1 MRDIKELSNEELFAI
16 IKREKPTVTPQ
27 KRDIKEL
34 SNEELL
40 AIIKREKPTVTPSFE
55 APGMGEAFGRGLL
68 QGGKRAV
75 SGALQA
81 GADVAGALFPQS
93 EGVQQFR
100 ELIPEAV
107 KRGRQQFEA
116 QIGDSTAAKVGEF
129 IGEAAPFVAALP
141 AGGAT
146 LLGRT
151 AAGAVGGGLAS
162 GLAPTE
168 QQLTPEEA
176 LAERGEQALIGGT
189 IGAAIPGAVKA
200 VKPVSKAVKPVSKAI
215 VNRAGNL
222 AGKIVKINPEASKRF
237 LDAGIQQSL
246 AMVADSPAIKL
257 FDRTLSKFPGGAG
270 VIQKYTEKTLNDITN
285 FVDELGAKK
294 AVTKEEAGILVKK
307 GITKYVDRF
316 KKTSD
321 KLYNRLDNF
330 LPQKR
335 PVNIT
340 NTLQALDRELTD
352 AILTPGLAARLE
364 KNEGIKVLKDIKK
377 DSSAYLR
384 NNMAYGQLKKYR
396 SLVGKKLND
405 FTLLGSEDRAVLK
418 KAYTALSK
426 DMKQAALRA
435 NPKAAQAWNRADNFY
450 KRGVERIDE
459 LENIVKK
466 DSEVVYDTI
475 LQRTKQG
482 GTRINKVMKALDPNE
497 RDAVRSTVMH
507 RLGLEKPGV
516 GGAEPGFSA
525 RTFLTNWKSL
535 APEAKKA
542 LFGRGLTQYSQD
554 LDKLSKIVGDITSLD
569 RFANPSGTAQQTA
582 MLYFLGG
589 SFVNLPTAIGVALGA
604 NALSR
609 LMNNQK
615 FINWLVKNQDVKTVT
630 PKTINDRIN
639 KLKDIAKSETAITE
653 DIAQYLGILGLTL
666 QRGEDGGNN

>member
-1 MRDIKELSNEELFAI
+1 MRDIS
-16 IKREKPTVTPQ
+16 Q
-27 KRDIKEL
+27 L

-40 AIIKREKPTVTPSFE
+40 RQAQNLDVISQASPSLTQLSNEELLRQAQQAGITPVSQPQ

-81 GADVAGALFPQS
+81 GADVAGALFPES

-116 QIGDSTAAKVGEF
+116 QVGDSTAAKVGEF

-168 QQLTPEEA
+168 QQLAPEEA

-200 VKPVSKAVKPVSKAI
+200 VKPVSKAI
-215 VNRAGNL
+215 VNRVGNLAGNL

-270 VIQKYTEKTLNDITN
+270 VIQKNTEKTLNDITN
-285 FVDELGAKK
+285 FVDELSAKK

-307 GITKYVDRF
+307 GIKKYADRF

-335 PVNIT
+335 PVNVASS
-340 NTLQALDRELTD
+340 LQALDQELTD
-352 AILTPGLAARLE
+352 ATLTPGLAARLQ
-364 KNEGIKVLKDIKK
+364 KNEGIKVLEDIKN
-377 DSSAYLR
+377 DSIDG
-384 NNMAYGQLKKYR
+384 NMAYGALKKYR
-396 SLVGKKLND
+396 SLVGEKLND
-405 FTLLGSEDRAVLK
+405 FTLLGTEDRAVLK
-418 KAYTALSK
+418 KAYKALSK
-426 DMKQAALRA
+426 DMEQAALRA
-435 NPKAAQAWNRADNFY
+435 NPKAAQAWNRANNFY
-450 KRGVERIDE
+450 KRGAERIDE
-459 LENIVKK
+459 LEDIVKK

-589 SFVNLPTAIGVALGA
+589 SFIQAPSAIALALGA
-604 NALSR
+604 NASSR

-639 KLKDIAKSETAITE
+639 KLKDIAKSETAIAE
-653 DIAQYLGILGLTL
+653 DIAQYLGILSLTL
-666 QRGEDGGNN
+666 QRGKDGRNNQ

>member
-1 MRDIKELSNEELFAI
+1 MRDITQLSDEELSAI
-16 IKREKPTVTPQ
+16 INRGKPTVTPPM
-27 KRDIKEL
+27 RDITQLSDEEL
-34 SNEELL
+34 S
-40 AIIKREKPTVTPSFE
+40 AIIEREKPTVTPSFK

-81 GADVAGALFPQS
+81 GADVAGALFPES

-116 QIGDSTAAKVGEF
+116 QVGDSTAAKVGEF

-168 QQLTPEEA
+168 QQLAPEEA

-189 IGAAIPGAVKA
+189 IGAATPGAVKA
-200 VKPVSKAVKPVSKAI
+200 VKPVSKAI
-215 VNRAGNL
+215 FNRAGNL

-270 VIQKYTEKTLNDITN
+270 VIQKNTEKTLNDITN

-307 GITKYVDRF
+307 GITKYADRF
-316 KKTSD
+316 RKTSE

-330 LPQKR
+330 LPPKR
-335 PVNIT
+335 SVNVASS
-340 NTLQALDRELTD
+340 LQALDQELTD
-352 AILTPGLAARLE
+352 ATLTPGLAARLQ
-364 KNEGIKVLKDIKK
+364 KNEGIKVLEDIKN
-377 DSSAYLR
+377 DSIDG
-384 NNMAYGQLKKYR
+384 NMAYGTLKKYR

-418 KAYTALSK
+418 KAYTAISN
-426 DMKQAALRA
+426 DMEQAALQA
-435 NPKAAQAWNRADNFY
+435 NPKAAQAWNRANNFY
-450 KRGVERIDE
+450 KRGVERIDD

-497 RDAVRSTVMH
+497 REAVRSTVMH

-589 SFVNLPTAIGVALGA
+589 SFIEPLTAIGAALGA
-604 NALSR
+604 NASSR

-615 FINWLVKNQDVKTVT
+615 FINWLVKNQDIKTVT